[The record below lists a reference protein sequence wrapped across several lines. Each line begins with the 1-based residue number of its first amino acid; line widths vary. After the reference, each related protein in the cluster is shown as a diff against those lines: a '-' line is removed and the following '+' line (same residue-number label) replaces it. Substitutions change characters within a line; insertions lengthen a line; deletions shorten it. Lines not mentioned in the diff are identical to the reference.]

1 MTDAR
6 ATISSSGV
14 SGKKT
19 VVQSTSNS
27 QFVMGSLRLRHT
39 TSVTKHLR
47 GPMHGACRATE
58 TGGSIVAGGQP
69 PRLVSAGGFGTSAA
83 TDAARHRHAERDIL
97 AAQRASIFKRNGD
110 TVRGVMI
117 HEHWFSSAGTMPPM
131 ASGGQRPCRT
141 A

>member
-1 MTDAR
+1 MTDPR
-6 ATISSSGV
+6 ATISSIGV

-27 QFVMGSLRLRHT
+27 QFVMGILRLRTT
-39 TSVTKHLR
+39 TSAAERPR
-47 GPMHGACRATE
+47 GPMHRACRATE
-58 TGGSIVAGGQP
+58 TGGSMVAGGQP
-69 PRLVSAGGFGTSAA
+69 PKLDSAGRFGTSAA
-83 TDAARHRHAERDIL
+83 TDAAPHRQAERDIL
-97 AAQRASIFKRNGD
+97 AAQRLSLFKRNGD
-110 TVRGVMI
+110 MVRGVMI